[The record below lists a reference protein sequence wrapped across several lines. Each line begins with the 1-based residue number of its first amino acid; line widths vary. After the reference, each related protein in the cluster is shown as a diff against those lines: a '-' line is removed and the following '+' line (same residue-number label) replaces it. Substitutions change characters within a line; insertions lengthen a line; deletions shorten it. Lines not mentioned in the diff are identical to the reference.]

1 MHKIIWIQIAINLLI
16 TTKKNNKKIKT
27 NLVKIK
33 IKKTSKNKEKKMDN
47 LEKIKL
53 KTGIKFLSDKD
64 LNYFKSMK

>member
-1 MHKIIWIQIAINLLI
+1 MHKIIWIQIAINVLI
-16 TTKKNNKKIKT
+16 TTKKIKT

-33 IKKTSKNKEKKMDN
+33 ILKTSKNKKMDN